1 MSSMI
6 SSGKG
11 TYSPR
16 VKVEVQR
23 EVHEALRELK
33 QRGESFNDVIARLIE
48 VLESQKCIQKCSG
61 NCSGNYSE

>member
-1 MSSMI
+1 M

-33 QRGESFNDVIARLIE
+33 QRGESFNDVIARL
-48 VLESQKCIQKCSG
+48 LESQKCSECIQKCSG
-61 NCSGNYSE
+61 NSENCSE

>member
-1 MSSMI
+1 MSSGM

-33 QRGESFNDVIARLIE
+33 QRGESFNDVIARL
-48 VLESQKCIQKCSG
+48 LETKKCSQKC
-61 NCSGNYSE
+61 SEVFK

>member
-1 MSSMI
+1 MSSK
-6 SSGKG
+6 GTKG

-33 QRGESFNDVIARLIE
+33 QRGESFNDVIARL
-48 VLESQKCIQKCSG
+48 LESQKCIQKCSG
-61 NCSGNYSE
+61 N

>member
-1 MSSMI
+1 MSSE
-6 SSGKG
+6 GTKG

-33 QRGESFNDVIARLIE
+33 QRGESFNDVIARL
-48 VLESQKCIQKCSG
+48 LESQKCIQKCSG
-61 NCSGNYSE
+61 NCSEQFM